1 MALLW
6 AAVVMSG
13 QICLSDLP
21 RSDCNTDNLSN
32 CIPVT
37 NVFIVDILRH
47 HTGEWVAA
55 LQVLHEGLLKL
66 LRVPFD
72 DCMAYTAPLL
82 I

>member
-6 AAVVMSG
+6 AAVVTSG
-13 QICLSDLP
+13 QVSLFDLP
-21 RSDCNTDNLSN
+21 MGDCNTDNLSS

-37 NVFIVDILRH
+37 NVLIVDILGH
-47 HTGEWVAA
+47 DAGEWVAA

-72 DCMAYTAPLL
+72 DC
-82 I
+82 IR

>member
-1 MALLW
+1 MALLR
-6 AAVVMSG
+6 AAVATSG
-13 QICLSDLP
+13 PVCLFDLP
-21 RSDCNTDNLSN
+21 ISDCNTDSLSN

-37 NVFIVDILRH
+37 NVLIVDILGH